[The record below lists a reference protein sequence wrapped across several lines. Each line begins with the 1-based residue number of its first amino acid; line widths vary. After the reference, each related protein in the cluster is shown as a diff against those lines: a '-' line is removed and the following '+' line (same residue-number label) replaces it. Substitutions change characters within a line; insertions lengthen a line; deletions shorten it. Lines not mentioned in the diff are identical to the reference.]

1 MKKMPASSIAQI
13 LLRLFALNWFLMGI
27 IQIASVVFMSGEGSY
42 FFWSIAPS
50 FVYVVAGVIFWFV
63 APPLSRLLAKRN
75 DGEFTLA
82 GVTERHLYSTAFLAL
97 GLYFALDSFA
107 NVFNWIHFFA
117 INKSPDY
124 GFHHEEAP
132 SYYEL
137 TEGALTLVAGVA
149 LMLSARTWAAKLT
162 RNTNS
167 EQDGADQPA
176 TAPELEP
183 GGDSKPQPESEGRS
197 Q

>member
-1 MKKMPASSIAQI
+1 MPASSIAQI

-27 IQIASVVFMSGEGSY
+27 IQVASVIFMAGEGLMGEGSY
-42 FFWSIAPS
+42 FFYSVAPS
-50 FVYVVAGVIFWFV
+50 LIYLVAGVIFWFV
-63 APPLSRLLAKRN
+63 APALSRLLAKRN
-75 DGEFTLA
+75 DGEFSLK

-107 NVFNWIHFFA
+107 NVFNWIHFFS

-137 TEGALTLVAGVA
+137 TEGALTLVAGIA
-149 LMLSARTWAAKLT
+149 LMLTARTWATKLT
-162 RNTNS
+162 RKSNS
-167 EQDGADQPA
+167 EQGVGGQPA
-176 TAPELEP
+176 TR
-183 GGDSKPQPESEGRS
+183 GESEVEP
-197 Q
+197 